1 MPDRPVQPDITG
13 SEPVTRS
20 RASRPIRTVLIV
32 LLPVLAIVVAWWATR
47 PAPPSSASTGSTV
60 DHAAMGMSRADSP
73 RPVTLNA
80 ASARRIGVTFAA
92 VTEQPLGREVRT
104 VGQVVVDETRV
115 RTITLKV
122 DGWIERLHVDYTG
135 QRVALGAP
143 LLTIYSPMLVT
154 AQEELLLA
162 RQLMRDVAAGTGET
176 RDGAADLMQAARRRL
191 RWWDISEDEITRIE
205 RAGTAQRTLTLYA
218 PAGGVVLEKNVT
230 VGQRVMAGEPL
241 YRVADLSSV
250 WVDGEVYER
259 DLAAMRIGQRA
270 TATFD
275 ALPGAPMVGRIAYVY
290 PTLSADTRT
299 ARVRV
304 SLPNPRAVLKPGMYA
319 TLVVASDARG
329 RVLTVPRGALLATGE
344 RQLVFVRLPN
354 GDLEPRMVEIGAASD
369 DRVEILRGVTLGD
382 TVVASATFLIDAE
395 SNLGSVMGGMGNMP
409 GMDVTKPLALPQ
421 KVNAPPPGRPPTAK
435 PTKPAT
441 LPDSRKEM
449 PGMRGM
455 SMPPTP
461 TSASPPTTPGA
472 HAR

>member
-1 MPDRPVQPDITG
+1 MPDRPVQPDLRAT
-13 SEPVTRS
+13 EPVARS
-20 RASRPIRTVLIV
+20 RASRFIRMSLII
-32 LLPVLAIVVAWWATR
+32 LLPTVAIVVAWWATR
-47 PAPPSSASTGSTV
+47 PAPQSSALAGAV
-60 DHAAMGMSRADSP
+60 DHAAMGISSGDSA
-73 RPVTLNA
+73 RPITLDVE
-80 ASARRIGVTFAA
+80 SARRIGVTFAA
-92 VTEQPLGREVRT
+92 VTEEPLGREVRT
-104 VGQVVVDETRV
+104 VGQVVVDETRM

-122 DGWIERLHVDYTG
+122 DGWVERLHVNYTG
-135 QRVALGAP
+135 QSVMLGAP

-154 AQEELLLA
+154 AQEEVLLA

-176 RDGAADLMQAARRRL
+176 RDAAADLMQAARRRL
-191 RWWDISEDEITRIE
+191 RWWDISEEEITRIE
-205 RAGTAQRTLTLYA
+205 RTGTAQRTLTLYA

-259 DLAAMRIGQRA
+259 DLAAMHIGQRA

-275 ALPGAPMVGRIAYVY
+275 ALPGAQMVGRIAYVY

-329 RVLTVPRGALLATGE
+329 RVLTVPRGALLSTGE

-354 GDLEPRMVEIGAASD
+354 GELEPRTVEVGATSD
-369 DRVEILRGVTLGD
+369 DRVEILRGVALGD

-395 SNLGSVMGGMGNMP
+395 SNLGTAMGGMGNMP
-409 GMDVTKPLALPQ
+409 GMDVKKPLALPP
-421 KVNAPPPGRPPTAK
+421 KVNAAPSGQPPTTK

-441 LPDSRKEM
+441 
-449 PGMRGM
+449 
-455 SMPPTP
+455 PPTP
-461 TSASPPTTPGA
+461 GEQ
-472 HAR
+472 AR

>member
-1 MPDRPVQPDITG
+1 MPDRPVQPDLRAT
-13 SEPVTRS
+13 EPVARS
-20 RASRPIRTVLIV
+20 RASRFIRMSLII
-32 LLPVLAIVVAWWATR
+32 LLPTVAMVVAWWTTR
-47 PAPPSSASTGSTV
+47 PAPQSSALAGAG
-60 DHAAMGMSRADSP
+60 DHAAMGISSGDSA
-73 RPVTLNA
+73 RPITLDVE
-80 ASARRIGVTFAA
+80 SARRIGVTFAA
-92 VTEQPLGREVRT
+92 VTEEPLGREVRT
-104 VGQVVVDETRV
+104 VGQVVVDETRM

-122 DGWIERLHVDYTG
+122 DGWVERLHVNYTG
-135 QRVALGAP
+135 QGVMLGAP

-176 RDGAADLMQAARRRL
+176 RDAAADLMQAARRRL
-191 RWWDISEDEITRIE
+191 RWWDISEEEITRIE
-205 RAGTAQRTLTLYA
+205 RTGTAQRTLTLYA

-259 DLAAMRIGQRA
+259 DLAAMHIGQRA

-275 ALPGAPMVGRIAYVY
+275 ALPGAQMVGRIAYVY

-329 RVLTVPRGALLATGE
+329 RVLTVPRGALLSTGA

-354 GDLEPRMVEIGAASD
+354 GEIEPRAVEVGATSD
-369 DRVEILRGVTLGD
+369 DRVEILRGVALGD

-395 SNLGSVMGGMGNMP
+395 SNLGTAMGGMGNMP
-409 GMDVTKPLALPQ
+409 GMDVKKPLALPQ
-421 KVNAPPPGRPPTAK
+421 KVNSPPSGRPPTTK

-441 LPDSRKEM
+441 
-449 PGMRGM
+449 
-455 SMPPTP
+455 PPTP
-461 TSASPPTTPGA
+461 GEQ
-472 HAR
+472 AR